1 MSHAYLTR
9 AEVAARYPIS
19 ESFLE
24 KAAMRNPRYDGPPLI
39 RLTSRK
45 VVYRA
50 CDVEE
55 WLDSYLAEP
64 PRRRGRPTNAERRRR
79 EMADARR

>member
-9 AEVAARYPIS
+9 AEVAAHYPIS
-19 ESFLE
+19 QSYLE
-24 KAAMRNPRYDGPPLI
+24 KAAMANPRYAGPPII
-39 RLTSRK
+39 RIGRK

-50 CDVEE
+50 CDVEA
-55 WLDSYLAEP
+55 WLDTYLTEP

-79 EMADARR
+79 EVSNGCR